1 MRLGAIADDFTGAAD
16 LAGLLARGGARVSL
30 RVGMPDASVLG
41 FQGADVE
48 VVALKIR
55 TLPKDQAQSQSKAAL
70 KWLQSQKA
78 DRFFWKYCSTFE
90 HTEVGNIGPVTEVLI
105 QTLGTAQTI

>member
-1 MRLGAIADDFTGAAD
+1 MRLGAIADDFTGATD

-30 RVGMPDASVLG
+30 RVGLPDASVLG

-55 TLPKDQAQSQSKAAL
+55 TLPKAKRL
-70 KWLQSQKA
+70 IV
-78 DRFFWKYCSTFE
+78 FF
-90 HTEVGNIGPVTEVLI
+90 GNIALH
-105 QTLGTAQTI
+105 LTARMWVISAPSAKF

>member
-1 MRLGAIADDFTGAAD
+1 MRLGAIADDFTGATD

-30 RVGMPDASVLG
+30 RVGLPDASVLG

-78 DRFFWKYCSTFE
+78 DRFFWKYC
-90 HTEVGNIGPVTEVLI
+90 
-105 QTLGTAQTI
+105 